1 MRKIFGIVLA
11 VVLVL
16 ALTVPA
22 MAQVSTGV
30 TVTQG
35 GGNIPVV
42 KCKWET
48 PDEYPATGTQ
58 LDPPGVYLGEKTV
71 TIWAVVGD
79 VEDNGQVAQ
88 VVADVF
94 YPYGPPNDGAMKY
107 GNVELMMVDRL
118 ACGIPAFEAAAAADS
133 VIYQSGGDPPY
144 DYAEV
149 LEQLVENVAQVWKAE
164 ITMHYC
170 QPAGD
175 YRVEVIAIDT
185 HGNISDPM
193 INFFTYVPMAAIEA
207 DFTSV
212 TYPDALIS
220 SHVWRLGDY
229 DMATPDKPTVRSVGN
244 TPVLISVYQD
254 DMDFGQYLSEE
265 YKVEFDARLGPD
277 TGSNTRVY
285 DPYVLTELP
294 NALPLCTTLK
304 MDFSIHVKFAVPGD
318 YTGTL
323 TLTPSVAPWAP

>member
-94 YPYGPPNDGAMKY
+94 YPAGPPNEGAMKY
-107 GNVELMMVDRL
+107 GNVELTMVDRL
-118 ACGIPAFEAAAAADS
+118 TVGIPAFEAAAAADS
-133 VIYQSGGDPPY
+133 VIYNTNPITHTY
-144 DYAEV
+144 EEV

-170 QPAGD
+170 QPWGD
-175 YRVEVIAIDT
+175 YRVEVIAIDS
-185 HGNISDPM
+185 HGNISEPM
-193 INFFTYVPMAAIEA
+193 VNYFTYVAMAAIEA

-212 TYPDALIS
+212 LYPDALIS
-220 SHVWRLGDY
+220 SHVWTLGDY
-229 DMATPDKPTVRSVGN
+229 DMATPEKPTVRSVGN
-244 TPVLISVYQD
+244 TPVRIVVEQD
-254 DMDFGQYLSEE
+254 DMDFGQYLDGE

-277 TGSNTRVY
+277 DGTNTMIY
-285 DPYVLTELP
+285 DPYVPTTLP
-294 NALPLCTTLK
+294 TILELCTTSK
-304 MDFSIHVKFAVPGD
+304 MDFSIHIKFATPGIYD
-318 YTGTL
+318 GTL
-323 TLTPSVAPWAP
+323 TLTPIVAEW